1 MPEALSRLQEEHKN
15 IVRLLDVL
23 AHQVEVFESGERP
36 DYDVLAAVADYFTGF
51 PDRCHHP
58 KEDVILQRLRQR
70 DPAAAKAIGDLEAEH
85 ERVGELARRFK
96 EAVQNVLDEVEVSRD
111 AFATAARHFIDYQRK
126 HLQMEEQ
133 RFFPVARTALGAD
146 DWAEID
152 RLTVQEEDPLFGSA
166 VSAEYAELRDNI
178 LKWEAQDE
186 SGEA

>member
-15 IVRLLDVL
+15 IVRLLDAL
-23 AHQVEVFESGERP
+23 AHQVDVFDAGERP

-58 KEDVILQRLRQR
+58 KEDLILQRLRQR
-70 DPAAAKAIGDLEAEH
+70 DPAAAEGIGDLEAEH

-96 EAVQNVLDEVEVSRD
+96 EAVQNVLDEVEVPRD
-111 AFATAARHFIDYQRK
+111 AFATVARQFVDYQRK

-133 RFFPVARTALGAD
+133 RFFPAARAALGAD

-152 RLTVQEEDPLFGSA
+152 RLTAGEEDPLFGA
-166 VSAEYAELRDNI
+166 DVTAEYAELRDNI

-186 SGEA
+186 AEGG